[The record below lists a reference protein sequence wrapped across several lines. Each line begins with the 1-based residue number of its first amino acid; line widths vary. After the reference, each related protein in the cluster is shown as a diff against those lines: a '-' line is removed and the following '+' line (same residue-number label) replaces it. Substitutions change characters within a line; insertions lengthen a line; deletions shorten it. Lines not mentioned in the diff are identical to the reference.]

1 MSLEVKLDERN
12 QRFYAEIDDVGEA
25 VLKYRLTAEDTLDYM
40 STVVP
45 KVARGE
51 GRGTELVRYALDYAQ
66 KRNYKVVP
74 SCPFVE
80 KVIEDHPDEYGEI
93 VAE

>member
-12 QRFYAEIDDVGEA
+12 QRFYAEIDEIGEA

-45 KVARGE
+45 KQVRGE
-51 GRGTELVRYALDYAQ
+51 GHGTELVRFALDYARE
-66 KRNYKVVP
+66 RNYKVIP

-80 KVIEDHPDEYGEI
+80 KVIEDHPDEYGDM